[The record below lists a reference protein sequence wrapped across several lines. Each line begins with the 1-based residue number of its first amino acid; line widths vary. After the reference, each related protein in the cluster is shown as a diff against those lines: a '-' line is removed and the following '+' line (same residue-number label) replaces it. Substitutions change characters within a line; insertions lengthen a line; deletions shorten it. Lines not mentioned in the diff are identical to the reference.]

1 MDSLEIA
8 EPFLPFPFLLI
19 IQFLRRYEKEPL
31 ILIHLS
37 DNWILMAGLKSVLS
51 QSTSVVTR
59 KTGNEYVLVPITNN
73 IADMN
78 SVYTLN
84 ETGAFIW
91 EQIDGKR
98 CVEEIITRL
107 INEYDIDKQSAE
119 SDVFSFIENMSKYLI
134 IH

>member
-1 MDSLEIA
+1 MA
-8 EPFLPFPFLLI
+8 
-19 IQFLRRYEKEPL
+19 
-31 ILIHLS
+31 
-37 DNWILMAGLKSVLS
+37 DNRIVMTGLKTIVSHS
-51 QSTSVVTR
+51 ASIVTR

-91 EQIDGKR
+91 DHIDGKR
-98 CVEEIITRL
+98 TLEEIISALTA
-107 INEYDIDKQSAE
+107 EYDIDSVNAE
-119 SDVFSFIENMSKYLI
+119 KDVFAFVDNMSKYLI

>member
-1 MDSLEIA
+1 MT
-8 EPFLPFPFLLI
+8 
-19 IQFLRRYEKEPL
+19 
-31 ILIHLS
+31 
-37 DNWILMAGLKSVLS
+37 GLKSILS
-51 QSTSVVTR
+51 HSPSVVTR

-91 EQIDGKR
+91 EQINGKR
-98 CVEEIITRL
+98 SVEEIISAL
-107 INEYDIDKQSAE
+107 ITEYDIDEKTASE
-119 SDVFSFIENMSKYLI
+119 DIFSFIENMSKYLI

>member
-1 MDSLEIA
+1 MT
-8 EPFLPFPFLLI
+8 
-19 IQFLRRYEKEPL
+19 
-31 ILIHLS
+31 
-37 DNWILMAGLKSVLS
+37 GLKSILS
-51 QSTSVVTR
+51 QSTSIVTR

-98 CVEEIITRL
+98 SVEDIITVL
-107 INEYDIDKQSAE
+107 TTEYDIDFKNAE
-119 SDVFSFIENMSKYLI
+119 ADVFSFVENMSKYLI